1 MFYLYFQ
8 RFSFSICFCECLCL
22 SINLFLLV
30 SLLWTLLLPFF
41 VKLVDKPKQYY
52 TTIPQNNHYKLENN
66 YYTVLDDLNGVL
78 FSVSNILTL

>member
-1 MFYLYFQ
+1 M
-8 RFSFSICFCECLCL
+8 
-22 SINLFLLV
+22 

-41 VKLVDKPKQYY
+41 VKLVDKRKQYYY